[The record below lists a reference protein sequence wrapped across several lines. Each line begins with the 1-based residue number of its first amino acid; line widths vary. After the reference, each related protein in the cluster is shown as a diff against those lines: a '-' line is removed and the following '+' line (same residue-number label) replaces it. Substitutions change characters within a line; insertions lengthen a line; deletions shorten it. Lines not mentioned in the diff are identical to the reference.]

1 VIVSNLI
8 GGGLIGGG
16 QPKQDG
22 SIATITALAF
32 LVGYF
37 SDGVSGLLTNVA
49 NAVFG
54 TVEKK

>member
-1 VIVSNLI
+1 MAGSI
-8 GGGLIGGG
+8 GGQSGVGTLSAI
-16 QPKQDG
+16 
-22 SIATITALAF
+22 AF